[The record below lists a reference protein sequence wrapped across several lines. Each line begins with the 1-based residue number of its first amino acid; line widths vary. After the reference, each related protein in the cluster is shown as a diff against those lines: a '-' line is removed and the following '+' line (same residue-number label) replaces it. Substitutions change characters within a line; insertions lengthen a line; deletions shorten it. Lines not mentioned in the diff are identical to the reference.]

1 MRGFNY
7 IKAIQTLVFF
17 AEKENGTI
25 NKMKAYKLIW
35 LTDRWHLRNYG
46 RPVLNDIYFA
56 LKFGAIPSNTKDLA
70 EGYFLTE
77 EETELRN
84 EYVKYGDFGNKLTYT
99 TEKNTDVTVFSQTDL
114 EALELVY
121 ANFGH
126 FSAFELS
133 AISHDYPEW
142 KKFENELIL
151 GTYSRF
157 EMNYE
162 LFFENPN
169 QCNHS
174 IFEQEDLILELSK
187 EIFLENKIIANL
199 I

>member
-1 MRGFNY
+1 MKGFNY
-7 IKAIQTLVFF
+7 KKAIQTLVFF

-35 LTDRWHLRNYG
+35 LSDRWHLRNYG
-46 RPVLNDIYFA
+46 RPILNDTYFA

-70 EGYFLTE
+70 EGYFLTQ

-84 EYVKYGDFGNKLTYT
+84 EYVKYGEFSNKQTYT
-99 TEKNTDVTVFSQTDL
+99 TEKNTDATVFSQTDL

-121 ANFGH
+121 ACFGH
-126 FSAFELS
+126 FSPFELS
-133 AISHDYPEW
+133 DISHHYPEW
-142 KKFENELIL
+142 KKFENELVL

-162 LFFENPN
+162 LFFENPIN
-169 QCNHS
+169 ENHA
-174 IFEQEDLILELSK
+174 IFEQEGVILELSK
-187 EIFLENKIIANL
+187 EIFLENKIISSL
-199 I
+199 V

>member
-1 MRGFNY
+1 MKGFNY
-7 IKAIQTLVFF
+7 RKAIQTLVFF

-35 LTDRWHLRNYG
+35 LSDRWHLRNYG
-46 RPVLNDIYFA
+46 RPILNDTYFA

-70 EGYFLTE
+70 EGYFLTQE
-77 EETELRN
+77 ENELRN
-84 EYVKYGDFGNKLTYT
+84 EYVKCGDFLDKFTYT
-99 TEKNTDVTVFSQTDL
+99 TEKNTDTTVFSQTDL

-126 FSAFELS
+126 FSPFELS
-133 AISHDYPEW
+133 EISHYYPEW

-162 LFFENPN
+162 LFFENPIHE
-169 QCNHS
+169 NHA
-174 IFEQEDLILELSK
+174 IFEQENIILELSK
-187 EIFLENKIIANL
+187 EIFLENKIISNL
-199 I
+199 V